1 LHLLQIFLTDALTF
15 ISGLLSFPINDS
27 ASGEVV
33 RGELDFDLVARKN
46 LDVMHPHFARD
57 MRQHFVAVVQ
67 LNTEHS
73 VRERFQNRAGYLD
86 RILFRHT

>member
-15 ISGLLSFPINDS
+15 ISGLLSFPVNDS
-27 ASGEVV
+27 ASGQVV
-33 RGELDFDLVARKN
+33 GRELYFDFVARKN

-57 MRQHFVAVVQ
+57 MSQHFVSVVQ
-67 LNTEHS
+67 LHAEHG
-73 VRERFQNRAGYLD
+73 VGERFQNRAGYLD